1 MELKEFTLKEFFEK
15 ATTQDTIDFIKFL
28 NEKHLIGS
36 TAILEFI
43 DYQKN
48 ENKKVKDID
57 NAARKILDNQDRLN
71 ILANLIAL
79 VLSANTFLNTFDEYD
94 LTDEEL
100 NKWVS
105 EFVGKKYAKQ
115 E

>member
-1 MELKEFTLKEFFEK
+1 MELKEFTLKEFLEK

-28 NEKHLIGS
+28 NEKHLIS
-36 TAILEFI
+36 SPAIIGFI

-48 ENKKVKDID
+48 ENKKVKDIG
-57 NAARKILDNQDRLN
+57 NAVRKILDNQDRIN
-71 ILANLIAL
+71 ILANLITL

-94 LTDEEL
+94 LTDEDL
-100 NKWVS
+100 NNWIN
-105 EFVGKKYAKQ
+105 EYVGKEYAKQ